1 MIAPGRSVPV
11 TSDSQVVTGPGRV
24 GAVVLTPA
32 AAKASLVLYDNT
44 AASGTVL
51 LTLQAAADGNSV
63 VVQLPFVFST
73 GVYADIGGSG
83 ATAYVILV

>member
-1 MIAPGRSVPV
+1 MVVGRSVEV
-11 TSDSQVVTGPGRV
+11 TSDSQVALRPGRV

-32 AAKASLVLYDNT
+32 AAKATLILYDNT

-51 LTLQAAADGNSV
+51 LTLQAPADGGSIVFNV
-63 VVQLPFVFST
+63 PFAFST
-73 GVYADIGGSG
+73 GVYADIGGNG